1 MRFRARRGS
10 YVIDQLLNIRQ
21 TSSVEEY
28 RERFEELIVDLSH
41 VTFNILESAFLNG
54 LRKSLKVQ
62 VVRCRPGNLA
72 DIVEIAKL
80 IESQERNNTIYPVRH
95 QPRVS
100 LPPAQT
106 LTAVRPYVP
115 SKDTNRAS
123 GSGTA
128 TQNHNPCRRCGERWY
143 PGHRCKQQQRLKS
156 LEVTEEEE
164 EESPLIEE
172 LNEPL
177 TEEEAEP
184 EEGFKVMSLGSMTEE
199 TKEQSMRMRGYIGNA
214 KVVILIDSGA
224 TCNFISEEFVRVR
237 GLDITPTRSFGV
249 KVGGGRIIR
258 SSGKC
263 INVPLE
269 VQGIK
274 FIEEF
279 YLFDL
284 GELDVVLGFSWLAK
298 LGETRANW
306 GRLRLSWQ
314 ISQIW
319 VIIHGDPDLS
329 VIDINE

>member
-1 MRFRARRGS
+1 MCQAKTQ
-10 YVIDQLLNIRQ
+10 IELL
-21 TSSVEEY
+21 
-28 RERFEELIVDLSH
+28 
-41 VTFNILESAFLNG
+41 
-54 LRKSLKVQ
+54 
-62 VVRCRPGNLA
+62 
-72 DIVEIAKL
+72 
-80 IESQERNNTIYPVRH
+80 
-95 QPRVS
+95 
-100 LPPAQT
+100 
-106 LTAVRPYVP
+106 
-115 SKDTNRAS
+115 

-143 PGHRCKQQQRLKS
+143 PVHRCKQQQILKC
-156 LEVTEEEE
+156 LEVTKEEE

-184 EEGFKVMSLGSMTEE
+184 EDGFKDMSLGSMTEE

-214 KVVILIDSGA
+214 RVVILIDSGA
-224 TCNFISEEFVRVR
+224 TCSFISEEFVRAR
-237 GLDITPTRSFGV
+237 GWDITPTRSFGV

-269 VQGIK
+269 VQGIE

-314 ISQIW
+314 IGRTW
-319 VIIHGDPDLS
+319 VTIHGDPDLS
-329 VIDINE
+329 THQVSLRSMSKLIKYTGVAYLLELASLFYNKA